1 MHPPECMSL
10 LKHSIQ
16 HLQWGA
22 KLPSW
27 ERSVYAHV
35 CVCLHVCACVLAH
48 VCMHVYLC
56 KFACVCVFAYVCI
69 HVCFKCVYCV
79 HAYAYGFACV
89 CSCVFNMS
97 VYVCA
102 CMCMHPCVF
111 HVCVSIHGHVCA
123 NFPYVI
129 LKIKWFHISSQLCIV
144 IKNNSSYVANLHE
157 NHWTYIIGMSCL
169 SLGRCANSPRCVP

>member
-1 MHPPECMSL
+1 MYVHVFLHMYACMCICVNL
-10 LKHSIQ
+10 HM
-16 HLQWGA
+16 
-22 KLPSW
+22 
-27 ERSVYAHV
+27 Y
-35 CVCLHVCACVLAH
+35 VCLHMYAFMCVLNVCIA
-48 VCMHVYLC
+48 CMHMHMGL
-56 KFACVCVFAYVCI
+56 
-69 HVCFKCVYCV
+69 H
-79 HAYAYGFACV
+79 V

-123 NFPYVI
+123 NLPYLI